1 MSNNV
6 ASFDSFESDLQIA
19 AHQAG
24 LIRVILEGQTDVE
37 LFSRYWFAS
46 MRETFEFID
55 ASKLGVGAGCTAVRT
70 AVKKSNE
77 VDSIPAI
84 GILDRDCLF
93 REKEWELLFSIDEAH
108 FYASTRPPNLYVMS
122 LWEVEAYLLDPSF
135 FPDWIFSSHR
145 KPPGTAA
152 EGEAALR
159 RVLRECEL
167 LLDTNPFFA
176 ASHTDGISLTN
187 SYFRGQSSSKI
198 KATCEQSIAER
209 SENGRA
215 VAERVQEM
223 IHRIRAQLPKED
235 GTRLA
240 YLLRYVDTK
249 RLLIR
254 LFEALQVKEDTHWM
268 LPPLQFAASRRPEE
282 LEKIL
287 EETSEKFAA

>member
-37 LFSRYWFAS
+37 LFSRYWFSS
-46 MRETFEFID
+46 MRDTFEFID
-55 ASKLGVGAGCTAVRT
+55 ASKLGVGAGCTAVRA

-77 VDSIPAI
+77 VDSIPAV

-93 REKEWELLFSIDEAH
+93 REEAWELLFCIDEAH
-108 FYASTRPPNLYVMS
+108 FYASTRTPNLYVMS
-122 LWEVEAYLLDPSF
+122 LWEVEAYLLDPGL
-135 FPDWIFSSHR
+135 FPHWIFSSHR
-145 KPPGTAA
+145 RPPGTAA
-152 EGEAALR
+152 EGEAALA

-176 ASHTDGISLTN
+176 ASHAVGVAHRN
-187 SYFRGQSSSKI
+187 SYFRGQPIAKI
-198 KATCEQSIAER
+198 KATCEQSIAELC
-209 SENGRA
+209 ENGRI
-215 VAERVQEM
+215 VAKRVQEL
-223 IHRIRAQLPKED
+223 IEQIRGKLPNED
-235 GTRLA
+235 GTRLT

-254 LFEALQVKEDTHWM
+254 LFEALRVKDDTHWM
-268 LPPLQFAASRRPEE
+268 LPPLQLAASRRPEE

-287 EETSEKFAA
+287 KEVGEKFAI